1 MIVQLERLTEV
12 DSVRLGVH
20 ENKVKSTSQHAS
32 VNSKHQ
38 WILV

>member
-12 DSVRLGVH
+12 DSVRLEVH
-20 ENKVKSTSQHAS
+20 ENKVEGTSQQAR